1 VPCLLKWCWWTLW
14 FVRAPARFCWAVP
27 ATTWPTTHSF
37 STISPLLTTS
47 DFPHLL
53 QHAEE
58 PPRYCLLWTFRLT
71 PLLKEVKR
79 VFYIFVLIS
88 LKALVKWNCPS
99 FPRLVVLRS
108 LWNLRLELNSCL
120 PSIALSERTSSSQH
134 STLWEHQ
141 YPTIPTQYS
150 KQEHGNCIIGTKV
163 LR

>member
-1 VPCLLKWCWWTLW
+1 MIDLCHCCPLVICNNVCGHCSRQLVWRVWLVSVLLTDSFFSFFLDWVPCLLKWCWWTLW

-79 VFYIFVLIS
+79 VFYIFV
-88 LKALVKWNCPS
+88 S
-99 FPRLVVLRS
+99 FLASFFVWRWL
-108 LWNLRLELNSCL
+108 
-120 PSIALSERTSSSQH
+120 TF
-134 STLWEHQ
+134 STF
-141 YPTIPTQYS
+141 S
-150 KQEHGNCIIGTKV
+150 
-163 LR
+163 RF